1 LEYAVFPLRSAK
13 KARRRSPALHG
24 FVSFLRS
31 ILDALPQGPGCIVS
45 GEGIP
50 SELLNFPDREARMES
65 TIGANGGSTG
75 AQPRRTRILLVDD
88 HELVRKGLRALLESC
103 ENTEI
108 CGEAKDGREA
118 VQRALELR
126 PDVVVMDICMPEL
139 NGLEAAREI
148 KRVAS
153 QTEVLALTVSD
164 SEQLAEDLL
173 KAGVRGYLLKS
184 DAGRDLVRGVE
195 ALQQDRPFFTPKI
208 AKMVLEGYLKAAAS
222 MPRPTT
228 PGVTLTTRERHIVQ
242 LLAEGKTNKEIAE
255 MLSITVKTAETHRA
269 NIMHKL
275 NLHSV
280 GELVHYAVRN
290 EIIEA

>member
-1 LEYAVFPLRSAK
+1 MEANQNSRNRTS
-13 KARRRSPALHG
+13 
-24 FVSFLRS
+24 
-31 ILDALPQGPGCIVS
+31 DAQS
-45 GEGIP
+45 
-50 SELLNFPDREARMES
+50 
-65 TIGANGGSTG
+65 
-75 AQPRRTRILLVDD
+75 RRTRVLLVDD
-88 HELVRKGLRALLESC
+88 HELVRKGLRALLEGC
-103 ENTEI
+103 ENTEV

-139 NGLEAAREI
+139 NGLEAARQI
-148 KRVAS
+148 KRVAAD
-153 QTEVLALTVSD
+153 TEVLALTVSD

-208 AKMVLEGYLKAAAS
+208 AKMVLDGYLKAVAN
-222 MPRPTT
+222 MPQSKQS
-228 PGVTLTTRERHIVQ
+228 GVSLTSRERHIVQ

-255 MLSITVKTAETHRA
+255 MLKITVKTAETHRA

-275 NLHSV
+275 NLHSI
-280 GELVHYAVRN
+280 GELVRYAVRN

>member
-1 LEYAVFPLRSAK
+1 MEPS
-13 KARRRSPALHG
+13 
-24 FVSFLRS
+24 
-31 ILDALPQGPGCIVS
+31 LDSRNQKS
-45 GEGIP
+45 
-50 SELLNFPDREARMES
+50 D
-65 TIGANGGSTG
+65 T
-75 AQPRRTRILLVDD
+75 QPPKTRILLVDD
-88 HELVRKGLRALLESC
+88 HELVRKGLRALLETC

-126 PDVVVMDICMPEL
+126 PDLVVMDICMPEL

-153 QTEVLALTVSD
+153 ETEVLALTVSD

-195 ALQQDRPFFTPKI
+195 ALQQNRPFFTPKI
-208 AKMVLEGYLKAAAS
+208 AKMVLDGYLKAVANIPQPKS
-222 MPRPTT
+222 S
-228 PGVTLTTRERHIVQ
+228 GVSLTSRERHIVQ
-242 LLAEGKTNKEIAE
+242 LLAEGKSNKEIAE
-255 MLSITVKTAETHRA
+255 MLEITVKTAETHRA

-275 NLHSV
+275 NLHSI
-280 GELVHYAVRN
+280 GELVRYAVRN
-290 EIIEA
+290 EIIEP